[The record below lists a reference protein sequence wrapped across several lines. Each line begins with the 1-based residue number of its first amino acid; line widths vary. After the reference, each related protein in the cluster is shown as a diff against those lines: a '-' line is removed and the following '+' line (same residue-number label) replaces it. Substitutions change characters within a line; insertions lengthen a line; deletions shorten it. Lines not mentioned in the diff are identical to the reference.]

1 MRRLQRH
8 PPPPPPEQDVLPVVI
23 TQRNRMKL
31 DRLLGWGSDCNRT
44 EGDVLDNLDQKA
56 AQKRDWKRQASV
68 SPACL
73 LLEPPPRRALTSP

>member
-1 MRRLQRH
+1 MVRRLQRPAPAERPSCGH
-8 PPPPPPEQDVLPVVI
+8 NTE
-23 TQRNRMKL
+23 TTKM

-44 EGDVLDNLDQKA
+44 EGDVLDDPDQKA